1 MSITSLL
8 RLLFL
13 LLLAYGPP
21 AVAQSRPDSSFSN
34 DGIAMVDTGTCVRIL
49 VQPDGKILAAG
60 PIKKTSGW
68 IPVMR
73 FLANG
78 QPDLSFGSNGFA
90 TGLSFSGIYA
100 ACLQPDGKILL
111 GGTVSNGPTSY
122 DFLLIRLTAGGQPDM
137 SFGNGGVV
145 KTAFITSSNDK
156 LRSIAV
162 QPDGRIIA
170 LGNAD
175 EDMALARYLP
185 DGSPDSTFGINGKV
199 VTVIGSYGG
208 TVNNVA
214 LLPDGRIVA
223 GAVSWIDALTG
234 DAFVAVRYRQNGSL
248 DTGFNHTGIAYTYLG
263 GLTYCNA
270 LQVQPD
276 GKVLLAGYADSAVLV
291 RYDTAGRADWS
302 FGQNGI
308 ARFAPGKIRALAL
321 MPDGRL
327 LMGGTRNDQFALYRC
342 NADGLPD
349 LSFGTNGISLHQVAG
364 HANELYALALQPDGK
379 LLAGGEI
386 QATATTASWFTLCRY
401 QDVATAVLNPL
412 PAPVMVYPNPA
423 DRWLMIRNLPAGAPA
438 QAYLSAMDGRIVYR
452 GGLNGNQSLQLP
464 ELPAGLYCLH
474 IFQERHTLFKQFIS
488 IHH

>member
-1 MSITSLL
+1 MSYTCLL
-8 RLLFL
+8 RLFSL
-13 LLLAYGPP
+13 LLLAYCHP
-21 AVAQSRPDSSFSN
+21 AFAQSRPDSSFSN
-34 DGIAMVDTGTCVRIL
+34 DGIAVVDTGTCVRIL

-78 QPDLSFGSNGFA
+78 QPDPGFGTNGFA

-111 GGTVSNGPTSY
+111 GGTVSNGPTGY
-122 DFLLIRLTAGGQPDM
+122 DFLLIRLMANGQPDPG
-137 SFGNGGVV
+137 FGNGGTV

-162 QPDGRIIA
+162 QPDGRIVA

-185 DGSPDSTFGINGKV
+185 DGSPDSAFGTNGKV
-199 VTVIGSYGG
+199 VTVTGSYGG

-234 DAFVAVRYRQNGSL
+234 DAFVAVRYRRDGSL

-276 GKVLLAGYADSAVLV
+276 GKVLLAGYTDSAVLV
-291 RYDTAGRADWS
+291 RYDTAGRADMT

-308 ARFAPGKIRALAL
+308 ARFAPGKIRALVL
-321 MPDGRL
+321 RPDGRL
-327 LMGGTRNDQFALYRC
+327 LIGGTRNDQFAVYRC
-342 NADGLPD
+342 NPDGSPD
-349 LSFGTNGISLHQVAG
+349 LPFGTNGISLHQVAG
-364 HANELYALALQPDGK
+364 SANELYALALQPDGK
-379 LLAGGEI
+379 LLAGGET
-386 QATATTASWFTLCRY
+386 QAATAAASKFTLCRY
-401 QDVATAVLNPL
+401 RDAATGLSHPQ

-423 DRWLMIRNLPAGAPA
+423 NRWLMIRNLPSGIIA
-438 QAYLSAMDGRIVYR
+438 QACLSAMDGRIVYR
-452 GGLNGNQSLQLP
+452 GVLSSNQSLPLP
-464 ELPAGLYCLH
+464 ELPAGIYCLSL
-474 IFQERHTLFKQFIS
+474 FQESRSLLKQFLS
-488 IHH
+488 IQP